1 MSTQITIIRK
11 YEELYHV
18 IISHHGQFN
27 SCDTLQNM
35 YIFVNQSLSLSFF
48 VFYILCLC
56 MFILSVYICVYVRLL
71 QSRLEKEEFE
81 EELKDLQEKVSTMK
95 QQLPDPKQTQTVSQ
109 VHTVHSHLLM
119 NVK

>member
-1 MSTQITIIRK
+1 MDS
-11 YEELYHV
+11 
-18 IISHHGQFN
+18 FN
-27 SCDTLQNM
+27 SCYTLQNM
-35 YIFVNQSLSLSFF
+35 YIFVINHLVFLFSC
-48 VFYILCLC
+48 VFYIVFVYVYTMC
-56 MFILSVYICVYVRLL
+56 VYICVYVRLL

-109 VHTVHSHLLM
+109 VHTVHSLLLM

>member
-1 MSTQITIIRK
+1 MGCSIVAIHCRICTYLLLMTQ
-11 YEELYHV
+11 
-18 IISHHGQFN
+18 F
-27 SCDTLQNM
+27 
-35 YIFVNQSLSLSFF
+35 IFFD
-48 VFYILCLC
+48 VFCLC
-56 MFILSVYICVYVRLL
+56 MFILCVYMCVYVRLL
-71 QSRLEKEEFE
+71 QFRLEKEEFE